1 MVIHQNL
8 SFRFK
13 GSTRDENE
21 MVSGQLFMDTT
32 FDGVKRKVAKL
43 MFRCG
48 LVGQIEKQRSATSN
62 DVGTLVRFL
71 CTRKESRQFIHFIA
85 KLSRDHDNFG
95 MHFLLD
101 PNLAR
106 YNANVTI
113 NASDGTNKVT
123 FVMYIIFNFVICSS
137 EPAQ

>member
-1 MVIHQNL
+1 MDDCPICSELGIGCRVACHP
-8 SFRFK
+8 SASSA
-13 GSTRDENE
+13 GSAREHDENE
-21 MVSGQLFMDTT
+21 MVSGQLFMDTV

-48 LVGQIEKQRSATSN
+48 LVGQIEKQKSATSN
-62 DVGTLVRFL
+62 EVGTLVRFL

-95 MHFLLD
+95 MHYFLD
-101 PNLAR
+101 ANLAR

-113 NASDGTNKVT
+113 NAS
-123 FVMYIIFNFVICSS
+123 
-137 EPAQ
+137 A